1 MASLRCT
8 DVQTRPTECLDLT
21 SLTLEEFP
29 LLVPPFEVAFQAH
42 MTAGRLD
49 GQPRTARRFSV
60 YQHCPLAPPDARLF
74 FLLTSRK
81 PSTLQVVQGRRFGMR
96 QRKAKPWSHVLLPAL
111 LAARRPLGAAPPR
124 SLTTLAPR
132 RGVAEADAALAITP
146 LAEER
151 APVASAP
158 VAPPGSPLWPMTGRN
173 GASSAPRTLLNRP
186 TVRAARNRTTRAKRS
201 CWSTLR

>member
-8 DVQTRPTECLDLT
+8 DVQTRPTEFLALT
-21 SLTLEEFP
+21 RLRLAEFP
-29 LLVPPFEVAFQAH
+29 RLVPPFEVAFQAH
-42 MTAGRLD
+42 MPAGRLD
-49 GQPRTARRFSV
+49 GHPRTARRFRVS
-60 YQHCPLAPPDARLF
+60 QHCPLAPPNERLC

-81 PSTLQVVQGRRFGMR
+81 TSTLQVVQGRRFGMR
-96 QRKAKPWSHVLLPAL
+96 QKTAKPWSHGLWPAL

-132 RGVAEADAALAITP
+132 RGGAEADAAMALTP

-158 VAPPGSPLWPMTGRN
+158 GATPGSPL
-173 GASSAPRTLLNRP
+173 
-186 TVRAARNRTTRAKRS
+186 
-201 CWSTLR
+201 

>member
-1 MASLRCT
+1 
-8 DVQTRPTECLDLT
+8 
-21 SLTLEEFP
+21 
-29 LLVPPFEVAFQAH
+29 

-111 LAARRPLGAAPPR
+111 LAARRPLGLAPPR
-124 SLTTLAPR
+124 FFPPLPPRLAVPR
-132 RGVAEADAALAITP
+132 PDA
-146 LAEER
+146 
-151 APVASAP
+151 
-158 VAPPGSPLWPMTGRN
+158 
-173 GASSAPRTLLNRP
+173 
-186 TVRAARNRTTRAKRS
+186 
-201 CWSTLR
+201 